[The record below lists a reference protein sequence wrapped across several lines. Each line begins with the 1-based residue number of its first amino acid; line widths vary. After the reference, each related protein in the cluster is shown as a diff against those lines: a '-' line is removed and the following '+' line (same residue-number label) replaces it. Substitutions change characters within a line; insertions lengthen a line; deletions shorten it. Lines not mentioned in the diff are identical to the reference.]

1 MIILINIAIVEDNS
15 IIREKICSL
24 VNNTLFSSNSEYRVY
39 QYESS
44 ELFLK
49 DLNIINHH
57 LLILDIELPGISGT
71 ELAQIMSRQNNECII
86 VFLTSYEHYMKD
98 AFGINVYRYIMKN
111 ESDKILPGVLNEVM
125 NILVNKEKRVFNVP
139 GGLATIFLEDILY
152 IELLERNPHLI
163 LIDKQRIKLSST
175 SLKSVNE
182 HINSSD
188 FIQINNHTIVNMRHI
203 IEISNNNVYL
213 DSRDKALKI
222 SRGKFQET
230 LKMYQKHLLKGNT
243 L

>member
-1 MIILINIAIVEDNS
+1 MINIAIIEDNS

-24 VNNTLFSSNSEYRVY
+24 VNNTLFSSNFEYRVY

-49 DLNIINHH
+49 DANIINHH

-71 ELAQIMSRQNNECII
+71 ELAQKMSKQNKECII

-98 AFGINVYRYIMKN
+98 AFGINVYRYIIKD
-111 ESDKILPGVLNEVM
+111 ERDKILPGVLNEVM

-139 GGLATIFLEDILY
+139 GGLATIFLEDIVF
-152 IELLERNPHLI
+152 IELLDRNPHLI
-163 LIDKQRIKLSST
+163 LIDNKKIKLSST
-175 SLKSVNE
+175 SLKSVSE
-182 HINSSD
+182 YINSSD
-188 FIQINNHTIVNMRHI
+188 FIQINNHTIVNMRYI
-203 IEISNNNVYL
+203 IEISDYKVYL
-213 DSRDKALKI
+213 DSLEKALKI
-222 SRGKFQET
+222 SRGKLLET
-230 LKMYQKHLLKGNT
+230 MKMYQKYLLKGKT